1 MSSRFGLSSR
11 SLVVSIATLVG
22 VSAAWAQDTA
32 DPTADQ
38 EALDLEVVDELGFD
52 ESDMSNSVAEREL
65 PAGVVRVRTD
75 DGQYLPPFELQQ
87 ACSGDWCGE
96 VVINAQSGEV
106 LFAQG
111 RWQPGALETGYGQEV
126 VVAVQ
131 Q

>member
-1 MSSRFGLSSR
+1 MSSRFELSSR
-11 SLVVSIATLVG
+11 ALVMSIATAVG
-22 VSAAWAQDTA
+22 VSGAWAQDTA
-32 DPTADQ
+32 DSAADQ
-38 EALDLEVVDELGFD
+38 EHLDLEFVDDFGID
-52 ESDMSNSVAEREL
+52 ESDVVTSVAEREL

-126 VVAVQ
+126 VVAVEQ
-131 Q
+131 

>member
-11 SLVVSIATLVG
+11 ALVISIAALAG
-22 VSAAWAQDTA
+22 VSATWAQDSA

-38 EALDLEVVDELGFD
+38 EHLDLELVDELGTD
-52 ESDMSNSVAEREL
+52 ESEMAASVAEREL

-96 VVINAQSGEV
+96 VVINAQSGDV

-126 VVAVQ
+126 VVAVDQ
-131 Q
+131 